1 MRIGVKRL
9 LQRAI
14 WIGLALWAVTAPAGP
29 GALAGEWV
37 AVKRVNDGDTVE
49 LKDGRLVRYIGVDA
63 PEINHE
69 RHTAEP
75 FGFEARR
82 ENAEL
87 IRSGRLRIE
96 FDVERFDPY
105 GRTLAYVFL
114 PDGSMVNTLL
124 VKAGLAMCYHKLP
137 NVKYSGQ
144 LLVAQREAMTGRRG
158 IWQAE
163 QQRQSSGVLA
173 NRNSRR
179 FHTLS
184 CPEAKRISPQNR
196 IRFESRWEAFW
207 QGYSPSREC
216 HPAIS
221 GR

>member
-1 MRIGVKRL
+1 MRIGVKRP

-14 WIGLALWAVTAPAGP
+14 WIGLALWAGTLLAAAAP
-29 GALAGEWV
+29 AGEWV

-49 LKDGRLVRYIGVDA
+49 LKDGRLVRYIGVDT

-69 RHTAEP
+69 RRTAEP

-82 ENAEL
+82 KNAEL
-87 IRSGRLRIE
+87 VGSGRLRIE

-105 GRTLAYVFL
+105 NRTLAYVFL
-114 PDGSMVNTLL
+114 PDGSMVSTLL
-124 VKAGLAMCYHKLP
+124 VRAGLAMCYHKLP
-137 NVKYSGQ
+137 NVKYSRQ
-144 LLVAQREAMTGRRG
+144 LLDAQREAMTAQRG

-163 QQRQSSGVLA
+163 RQRQSSGGGVLA

-216 HPAIS
+216 HPPTP
-221 GR
+221 